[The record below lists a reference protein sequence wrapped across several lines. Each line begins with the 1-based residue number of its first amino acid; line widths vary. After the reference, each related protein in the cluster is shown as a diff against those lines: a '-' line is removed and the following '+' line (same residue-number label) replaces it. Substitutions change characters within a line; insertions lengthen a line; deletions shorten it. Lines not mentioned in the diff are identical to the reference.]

1 VRQRL
6 FRDWPLAALNGSL
19 SMRRVKLT
27 ADIQYGDHNDAFVDL
42 YAPVA
47 MTKSTPI
54 VVFFYGGRWQ
64 KGCRQD
70 YKFVAQALASNGV
83 CCLVPDYRR
92 YPEVQFPD
100 FIHDAAKALLWT
112 ADNIKSY
119 GGSPHNLFVMGHSAG
134 AHIASMLALNSDYRQ
149 FFDDAGHK
157 LAGLIG
163 MSGPYD
169 FLPIRDMDI
178 LEVFGDKAKSME
190 SQPVNYANAHA
201 PPTLL
206 LTSKLD
212 IVVRQRNAHRL
223 AKALTD
229 LGASAETRVYPN
241 LTHVGTLLALAG
253 PLRWRAPVLDHVL
266 SFIRHNSDTRP
277 IMRAGR

>member
-19 SMRRVKLT
+19 SMRRIKLT
-27 ADIQYGDHNDAFVDL
+27 ADIQYGEHHQAFVDL
-42 YAPVA
+42 YAPDT
-47 MTKSTPI
+47 MNTSTP
-54 VVFFYGGRWQ
+54 VVIFFYGGRWQ
-64 KGCRQD
+64 QGCRQD
-70 YKFVAQALASNGV
+70 YKFVAQALASHGV

-92 YPEVQFPD
+92 FPEVQFPG
-100 FIHDAAKALLWT
+100 FVQDAASALLW
-112 ADNIKSY
+112 AAQNIEAF
-119 GGSPHNLFVMGHSAG
+119 GGSPDNLMIMGHSAG
-134 AHIASMLALNSDYRQ
+134 AHISSMLALNPDYRQ
-149 FFDDAGHK
+149 AFDQAGYTLK
-157 LAGLIG
+157 GFIG
-163 MSGPYD
+163 ISGPYD
-169 FLPIRDMDI
+169 FLPIRDLDI

-190 SQPVNYANAHA
+190 SQPVHYASSQA

-229 LGASAETRVYPN
+229 FGVSAETKVYPN
-241 LTHVGTLLALAG
+241 LTHAGTVLALAG

-266 SFIRHNSDTRP
+266 TFIRHH
-277 IMRAGR
+277 AGAGACK